1 MDSAWLSIN
10 LATPFPL
17 FWRIRPQGCGPSW
30 AEPQTKR
37 INHNKGWKNMSAYK
51 RMNQVWIKEQQER
64 SEIVRS
70 RLIIWRKQGTIVRLE
85 RPTRLG
91 RARSLGYK
99 AKQGYVIVRIKT
111 GRGPR
116 EKPRPKKGRKPSKLG
131 VAKFTPQKSRRWISE
146 ERVGRKFPNL
156 RVLNSYWVGSD
167 HKWLWHEVI
176 LVDPNHPVIYNDPRI
191 NWICDPTHKGRENRG
206 LTSAGKR
213 SRGLRK
219 KGTGAEKI
227 RPSLGAKG
235 NIGK

>member
-156 RVLNSYWVGSD
+156 RVLNSYWVGTD

>member
-1 MDSAWLSIN
+1 
-10 LATPFPL
+10 
-17 FWRIRPQGCGPSW
+17 
-30 AEPQTKR
+30 
-37 INHNKGWKNMSAYK
+37 MSAYK

-156 RVLNSYWVGSD
+156 RVLNSYWVGTD

>member
-1 MDSAWLSIN
+1 
-10 LATPFPL
+10 
-17 FWRIRPQGCGPSW
+17 
-30 AEPQTKR
+30 
-37 INHNKGWKNMSAYK
+37 MSAYK
-51 RMNQVWIKEQQER
+51 HMNDIWLEQQKKR

-70 RLIIWRKQGTIVRLE
+70 RLIVWRKQSSIVRLE

-99 AKQGYVIVRIKT
+99 AKQGYVVVRVKT

-116 EKPRPKKGRKPSKLG
+116 EKPRPKMGRKPSKMG
-131 VAKFTPQKSRRWISE
+131 VTKFTPQKSRRWIAE
-146 ERVGRKFPNL
+146 ERVARKYPNL
-156 RVLNSYWVGSD
+156 RVLNSYWVGAD
-167 HKWLWHEVI
+167 HKWVFHEVI

-191 NWICDPTHKGRENRG
+191 NWICDPVQKGREARG

-219 KGTGAEKI
+219 KGKGAEKI

-235 NIGK
+235 NTGK